1 MKEKYDFYLN
11 GKDVIFLLV
20 FWGIFIIVFTFL
32 AFSNANLKNDLE
44 LINEENLKKD
54 EVINNLQI
62 EIAEDNTYIEWL
74 QERIK
79 ILDKEELK
87 VE

>member
-1 MKEKYDFYLN
+1 MKEKYDFYLD
-11 GKDVIFLLV
+11 GKNVIFLLV

-74 QERIK
+74 QEKIK

-87 VE
+87 IE

>member
-11 GKDVIFLLV
+11 GKDVIFLVL
-20 FWGIFIIVFTFL
+20 FWVMIIAAFILLI
-32 AFSNANLKNDLE
+32 FSNIVYKKASIEAN
-44 LINEENLKKD
+44 NEVIEKD
-54 EVINNLQI
+54 KIINNLQI

-87 VE
+87 IE

>member
-87 VE
+87 IE

>member
-1 MKEKYDFYLN
+1 MKEKYDFYLD
-11 GKDVIFLLV
+11 GKNVIFLVSFWIIIIAAFILLV
-20 FWGIFIIVFTFL
+20 FSNIVYKKASIEANNEII
-32 AFSNANLKNDLE
+32 E
-44 LINEENLKKD
+44 KD
-54 EVINNLQI
+54 KIITNLQI

-87 VE
+87 IE